1 MTEFVKCPF
10 CAGAEL
16 VTPEALEIIANQ
28 IDECVNLL
36 DETPVKTELHNIR
49 NAILNT
55 QERTSEPEYVPPI
68 CPTPDKRKYSN
79 REHASHNAKRWNQH
93 PNTCECGYVHLS
105 KQTEAEHAA
114 KIDQAPASIDEFD
127 EVDPLLR

>member
-1 MTEFVKCPF
+1 VTEFVKCCF
-10 CAGAEL
+10 CAGHEAISAEAAAHIADEL
-16 VTPEALEIIANQ
+16 AYLEYRLS
-28 IDECVNLL
+28 EGPLL
-36 DETPVKTELHNIR
+36 TELMNIR

-79 REHASHNAKRWNQH
+79 RDHASHDAKRWNQH
-93 PNTCECGYVHLS
+93 PYTCECGYVHLS